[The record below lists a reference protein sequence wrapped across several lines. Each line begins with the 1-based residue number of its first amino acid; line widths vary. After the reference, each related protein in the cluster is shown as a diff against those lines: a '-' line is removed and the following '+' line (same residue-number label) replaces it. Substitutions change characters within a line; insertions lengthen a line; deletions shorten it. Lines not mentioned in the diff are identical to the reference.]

1 MTRTELELA
10 FDAKEDELNCCEAV
24 LDGFVAELP
33 EGSVETS
40 FDCMGDY
47 ITAVVEGFKK
57 QRDEREN
64 DAQQLREQ
72 LQAAKLQMEKQKDEW
87 LAWEGKRKEL
97 EQKAAAYD
105 SMLLAKEW
113 YRQAFEVL
121 QPLRWHLANVCESPY
136 RKDYV
141 DAAKVAN
148 QVADDFFS
156 FKKEGEL

>member
-33 EGSVETS
+33 EGSTETS
-40 FDCMGDY
+40 FDCTGDY

-72 LQAAKLQMEKQKDEW
+72 LQAASCKAPD
-87 LAWEGKRKEL
+87 GK
-97 EQKAAAYD
+97 
-105 SMLLAKEW
+105 AKGRVAGVG
-113 YRQAFEVL
+113 RQA
-121 QPLRWHLANVCESPY
+121 QGA
-136 RKDYV
+136 
-141 DAAKVAN
+141 
-148 QVADDFFS
+148 
-156 FKKEGEL
+156 